1 MRIAFKLF
9 APVALAFLVSGCQQ
23 LDGGWSP
30 YEYRYADNAVREV
43 CVSVTPADNQSL
55 WLTVQQVL
63 TEEGFVVRE
72 MKAAEERCPRSLKF
86 DFQTGGWSNRV
97 VAGNLD
103 YIRLMQGNRYEA
115 VAREKLP
122 EAGFGVPDDDQK
134 LLVRSLVTR
143 IFPQPVPWKSKP

>member
-1 MRIAFKLF
+1 M
-9 APVALAFLVSGCQQ
+9 
-23 LDGGWSP
+23 
-30 YEYRYADNAVREV
+30 
-43 CVSVTPADNQSL
+43 
-55 WLTVQQVL
+55 QQVL

-122 EAGFGVPDDDQK
+122 EAGFGAPDDDQK